1 MRRKF
6 TFLILYVSI
15 MSFVYSNYKIKV
27 KVVK

>member
-6 TFLILYVSI
+6 TFLILYFSI